1 MGDDQLQ
8 QAVLDELGDDRVQ
21 ELADDLG
28 TDAEGAKRV
37 VAATVEAL
45 PEELTGEAEGLA
57 GPGGGLAVGVLGRIS
72 GPVARAVAKR
82 TGLSVGTV
90 SRGLE
95 LLLPVVLGVIAKR
108 RRRG

>member
-45 PEELTGEAEGLA
+45 PEELTA
-57 GPGGGLAVGVLGRIS
+57 GPGGGPAAGVLGRIS

-82 TGLSVGTV
+82 TGLPVGTV